1 MVFLS
6 AGADQSWKLLFCLA
20 WCLIKTLLSFQ
31 DWGEKAKKSVEPS
44 ENDETESSSQ
54 EGKKRKRDEEE
65 EEEENKSSGLEKRPK
80 SQELKTK
87 TKTVNDGLKKK
98 PLASATNAKLAGFA
112 FGKKD

>member
-1 MVFLS
+1 MKSIYL
-6 AGADQSWKLLFCLA
+6 
-20 WCLIKTLLSFQ
+20 FQ
-31 DWGEKAKKSVEPS
+31 DWGDKAKKSVEPS

-54 EGKKRKRDEEE
+54 EGKKRKRNEE
-65 EEEENKSSGLEKRPK
+65 EEEENKTSGLEKRPK

-87 TKTVNDGLKKK
+87 TKTVDDGLKKK